1 MSTGL
6 LFDYEDKVTDFVFK
20 LYKCLPFKYNKAVG
34 LITNGELR
42 GAVILHSYNGSNVEL
57 SYYGHATMTAGVV
70 RTIARYIICTFHPS
84 RLTVVTSKRNKR
96 FIRSFQRLGFKVE
109 GVQRRY
115 YGEHDNNRNAGVRF
129 VMFRERIEEI
139 AKFVKPLIQASTC

>member
-6 LFDYEDKVTDFVFK
+6 LFDYDEQVAQYLTEF
-20 LYKCLPFKYNKAVG
+20 YKWERTLKYERAIG
-34 LITNGELR
+34 LLKNGNLC
-42 GAVILHSYNGSNVEL
+42 GAIILHGYNGANIEL
-57 SYYGHATMTAGVV
+57 SYYGEATITAGVV
-70 RTIARYIICTFHPS
+70 RTIARFLICTFHPS

-96 FIRSFQRLGFKVE
+96 FIRSFQRLGFRIE

-139 AKFVKPLIQASTC
+139 AKFAKPLIQASK